1 MGDNNERFLKI
12 NVISIYKYIFIL
24 FVLEFVY
31 FVKFNIIIDIFRLVK
46 LFKIY
51 VGLWRLIVIIF
62 NI

>member
-1 MGDNNERFLKI
+1 MI